1 MAYYAIGIG
10 GTGAKC
16 IESLIHLAAAGM
28 MPDSDELH
36 VLFVDPD
43 AENGSRTRS
52 QDTLTHYVECKDKLD
67 LGQTKLL
74 QTKIVSVN
82 PNAWTPFKVKDP
94 KLKVFFGYDNFP
106 RTPTGNLFDILYS
119 DLEKDS
125 TLQEGFGG
133 HPSIGS
139 AALAKTIDLQSDN
152 TWSQF
157 SERIKADDGKAKVFL
172 FASIFGGTGA
182 SGFPTIARIIND
194 NLRVKL
200 GGALLLPYFKF
211 IDDRD
216 DSKLKARSNDFFMNT
231 QAALNYYHL
240 LDQTNIY
247 EAVYLFGDEHRV
259 EVKNNPGGGK
269 QKNAPHFIEL
279 YGALSAIDF
288 FGKDDAPQDGKDD
301 APQDGTQ
308 YFVVGREKN
317 NELQWTDLP
326 NSDVVRLRIG
336 QLTRFALAFLS
347 VYRPALKKVV
357 NRNSYRASW
366 YVDFFERGNISI
378 DQALLITVEKYC
390 EDFLRWIANIQNNHS
405 NQETVKLIEYSGYA
419 EVNDDDEIELKSLEN
434 FSNDWSNLIQSQTK
448 TESKREAES
457 NMLDKIW
464 KRMCSS
470 RTKESDAKDIGKFLR
485 ALYEN
490 CRE

>member
-67 LGQTKLL
+67 LGQTELL
-74 QTKIVSVN
+74 KTKIVSVN
-82 PNAWTPFKVKDP
+82 PNAWTPFKVEDP
-94 KLKVFFGYDNFP
+94 QLKKFFGYDNFP
-106 RTPTGNLFDILYS
+106 KTPTGNLFDILYS

-157 SERIKADDGKAKVFL
+157 SERIIVDDGKAKVFL

-211 IDDRD
+211 IDDGD
-216 DSKLKARSNDFFMNT
+216 DSKLKARSDDFFMNT

-259 EVKNNPGGGK
+259 EVKNNPGGDK

-288 FGKDDAPQDGKDD
+288 FGKDDAPK
-301 APQDGTQ
+301 DGTQ
-308 YFVVGREKN
+308 YFVVGRERN
-317 NELQWTDLP
+317 NELQWADLP
-326 NSDVVRLRIG
+326 NGNVVRSRIG

-357 NRNSYRASW
+357 KGNSYRAPW
-366 YVDFFERGNISI
+366 YVDFFEFERRGIKI
-378 DQALLITVEKYC
+378 DEDPDEILKNVVKYC
-390 EDFLRWIANIQNNHS
+390 EDFLLWIANIQNNHS

-419 EVNDDDEIELKSLEN
+419 EVNDDDEIKLKSLEN

-448 TESKREAES
+448 TES

-464 KRMCSS
+464 KHMCSS
-470 RTKESDAKDIGKFLR
+470 STKESDAKGIGKFLR

>member
-52 QDTLTHYVECKDKLD
+52 QNTLSNYVKCKEKLD
-67 LGQTKLL
+67 LGQTELL
-74 QTKIVSVN
+74 QTMIIPVTSK
-82 PNAWTPFKVKDP
+82 AWTPFTGTDP
-94 KLKVFFGYDNFP
+94 SLQNFLGYENFP
-106 RTPTGNLFDILYS
+106 ETPAGKLLDVLYS
-119 DLEKDS
+119 NLEKKN
-125 TLQEGFGG
+125 TLKEGFGG

-139 AALAKTIDLQSDN
+139 AALAKTIDLVNDN
-152 TWSQF
+152 TWSEF
-157 SERIKADDGKAKVFL
+157 NKRIRAEDETAKVFL

-182 SGFPTIARIIND
+182 SGFPTIARIIKD
-194 NLRVKL
+194 VLPVEL

-216 DSKLKARSNDFFMNT
+216 DSKLKARSDEFFMNT

-247 EAVYLFGDEHRV
+247 KAVYLLGDEHRV
-259 EVKNNPGGGK
+259 EVENNPGGK
-269 QKNAPHFIEL
+269 PQENAPHFVEL

-288 FGKDDAPQDGKDD
+288 FGRNFAQVK
-301 APQDGTQ
+301 GTQ
-308 YFVVGREKN
+308 YCVVGRESN
-317 NELQWTDLP
+317 NGLQWTDLP
-326 NSDVVRLRIG
+326 NGNVVRSRIG
-336 QLTRFALAFLS
+336 QLTRFALAFRS
-347 VYRPALKKVV
+347 VYRPALQKIA

-366 YVDFFERGNISI
+366 YVDFFEQRGIKI
-378 DQALLITVEKYC
+378 DEDEDELLGNVVKYC
-390 EDFLRWIANIQNNHS
+390 EDFLRWIANIQENCS
-405 NQETVKLIEYSGYA
+405 NMETVNLIEYSGYA
-419 EVNDDDEIELKSLEN
+419 EVKDGKIELKSPES
-434 FSNDWSNLIQSQTK
+434 FSNDWSNLIQSQTE

-470 RTKESDAKDIGKFLR
+470 RAKGSDAKDIGRFLR
-485 ALYEN
+485 VLYEN
-490 CRE
+490 CGE

>member
-43 AENGSRTRS
+43 AENGIRTRS
-52 QDTLTHYVECKDKLD
+52 QNTLSNYVDCKKKLD
-67 LGQTKLL
+67 LGQTELL

-82 PNAWTPFKVKDP
+82 SEAWTPFKETDP
-94 KLKVFFGYDNFP
+94 KLKDFFGYDNFP
-106 RTPTGNLFDILYS
+106 RTPTGNLFDVLYS

-125 TLQEGFGG
+125 TLKEGFGG

-139 AALAKTIDLQSDN
+139 AALAKTIDFQNDN

-157 SERIKADDGKAKVFL
+157 SKRIMVDDGKAKVFL

-182 SGFPTIARIIND
+182 SGFPTIAEIIENAL
-194 NLRVKL
+194 NVKL

-211 IDDRD
+211 EDDKD
-216 DSKLKARSNDFFMNT
+216 DSKLKARSDEFFMNT

-247 EAVYLFGDEHRV
+247 EAVYLLGDEHRV
-259 EVKNNPGGGK
+259 EVKNNPGGSA
-269 QKNAPHFIEL
+269 QKNAPHFVEL

-288 FGKDDAPQDGKDD
+288 FGKDDAPK
-301 APQDGTQ
+301 DGTQ
-308 YFVVGREKN
+308 YFVVGREKK

-326 NSDVVRLRIG
+326 NGNVVRSRIG
-336 QLTRFALAFLS
+336 QLTRFALAFRS
-347 VYRPALKKVV
+347 VYRPALQKIV

-366 YVDFFERGNISI
+366 YVDFFERRGIKI
-378 DQALLITVEKYC
+378 DDDEGELLDNVVKYC
-390 EDFLRWIANIQNNHS
+390 EDFLLWIANIQENCS
-405 NQETVKLIEYSGYA
+405 NKETVNLVEYSGYA
-419 EVNDDDEIELKSLEN
+419 EGKDDKIKLKSPEKI
-434 FSNDWSNLIQSQTK
+434 SNDWSDLIQSQTK
-448 TESKREAES
+448 TESEREAES

-470 RTKESDAKDIGKFLR
+470 RTKGSDAKNIGRFLR

-490 CRE
+490 CKE